1 MENQIKISV
10 IIPIYNGESYIKRC
24 FDVLMK
30 QDFDEPY
37 EIIIVD
43 DASTDKSKEIIKKFK
58 LPNLKLYSLPSNS
71 GQSAARNL
79 GLRKALGEYIYFQD
93 VDDIISIKSLKTL
106 YTIAKQHNC
115 DFVCSDFQRI
125 ENSKNQRGGTYN
137 YPSDMAFDNNE
148 ITKAM
153 LRELY
158 DPSLGHLGL
167 FGCNG
172 RLIKRS
178 IIIDN
183 NVFFEE
189 KLRFLE
195 DKSFCWDVLSFCQSA
210 RYLHKQL
217 YSYYVYPNVSTA
229 LSESLSHGFSLKSI
243 KLILHHVTNSLKRRN
258 LSDNEIKKY
267 GQHAL
272 IFFSI
277 HILISIS
284 RQWFLGKIDFKK
296 GEKIRR
302 NIINEMLSD
311 AEISRAIK
319 NYVPSKKES
328 SWIPKA
334 IAWRSRFFLEFACNR
349 RAKETIRMRRGGKV

>member
-1 MENQIKISV
+1 MVNPIKISV
-10 IIPIYNGESYIKRC
+10 IIPVYNGEPYIKKC
-24 FDVLMK
+24 LDVLMK
-30 QDFDEPY
+30 QDFDELY

-58 LPNLKLYSLPSNS
+58 LPNLKLYSLSSNS

-93 VDDIISIKSLKTL
+93 VDDIISFKSLKTL
-106 YTIAKQHNC
+106 YTTAKQHNC

-125 ENSKNQRGGTYN
+125 ENSKNQRDGTYN
-137 YPSDMAFDNNE
+137 YSSDMVFDNKD

-153 LRELY
+153 LRELH

-195 DKSFCWDVLSFCQSA
+195 DKSFCWNVLSFCQSA

-217 YSYYVYPNVSTA
+217 YSYCVYPNVNTA
-229 LSESLSHGFSLKSI
+229 VTESLSHGFSLKSI

-258 LSDNEIKKY
+258 LSHNEIEKY
-267 GQHAL
+267 GQQGL

-277 HILISIS
+277 HILISIT
-284 RQWFLGKIDFKK
+284 RPMFLGKIDFKK
-296 GEKIRR
+296 GKKIRR

-311 AEISRAIK
+311 TEVLRAIK

-334 IAWRSRFFLEFACNR
+334 IAWRSRFFLELACNI
-349 RAKETIRMRRGGKV
+349 RAKETIRMRRDGKV

>member
-1 MENQIKISV
+1 MKSSTKISV
-10 IIPIYNGESYIKRC
+10 IIPVYNGESYIEKC
-24 FDVLMK
+24 LDVLMK
-30 QDFDEPY
+30 QDFDESY
-37 EIIIVD
+37 EIIMVD

-58 LPNLKLYSLPSNS
+58 LSNLNLYSLPTNS

-93 VDDIISIKSLKTL
+93 VDDVISIKSLKTL
-106 YTIAKQHNC
+106 YATAKQHNC
-115 DFVCSDFQRI
+115 DFVCSDFQRV
-125 ENSKNQRGGTYN
+125 ENSKNQRDGTYN
-137 YPSDMAFDNNE
+137 YPSDMVFDNNE

-178 IIIDN
+178 IITHN
-183 NVFFEE
+183 NIFFEE
-189 KLRFLE
+189 KLRLLE

-210 RYLHKQL
+210 RYLRKQL
-217 YSYYVYPNVSTA
+217 YSYYVYPNVNTA
-229 LSESLSHGFSLKSI
+229 VTESLSHGFSLKSI

-258 LSDNEIKKY
+258 LSHNEIEKY
-267 GQHAL
+267 GQQGL

-284 RQWFLGKIDFKK
+284 RPMFLGKIDFKK
-296 GEKIRR
+296 GKKIRR

-311 AEISRAIK
+311 AEVSRAIK

-349 RAKETIRMRRGGKV
+349 RAKETIRMRRDGKV

>member
-1 MENQIKISV
+1 MENPIKISV
-10 IIPIYNGESYIKRC
+10 IIPVYNGEPYIKKC
-24 FDVLMK
+24 LDILMK

-58 LPNLKLYSLPSNS
+58 LQNLKLYLLSSNS
-71 GQSAARNL
+71 GPATARNL

-106 YTIAKQHNC
+106 YTTAKQHDC
-115 DFVCSDFQRI
+115 DFVCSDFQRV
-125 ENSKNQRGGTYN
+125 ENSKNQRDGTYN
-137 YPSDMAFDNNE
+137 YPSDMVFDNNE

-153 LRELY
+153 VRELH

-183 NVFFEE
+183 NIFFEE
-189 KLRFLE
+189 KLRWLE
-195 DKSFCWDVLSFCQSA
+195 DKTFCWDVLGFVRNA
-210 RYLHKQL
+210 RYLRKQL
-217 YSYYVYPNVSTA
+217 YSYYVYPNVNTA
-229 LSESLSHGFSLKSI
+229 ISESLSHGFSLKSI
-243 KLILHHVTNSLKRRN
+243 KLILLHVTNSLKRRN
-258 LSDNEIKKY
+258 LSNNEIEKY
-267 GQHAL
+267 GQQGL

-302 NIINEMLSD
+302 NVINEMLSD
-311 AEISRAIK
+311 AEVSRAIK
-319 NYVPSKKES
+319 NYAPSKKES

-349 RAKETIRMRRGGKV
+349 RAKETIQMRRGGKV